1 MSNNQ
6 VLYEE
11 LRPAAFVEKVNAF
24 PVAYLPLGTLEW
36 HGLHLPIGSDGI
48 QSKGVFERLAAEIGG
63 VVLPM
68 LFLGPDSV
76 VKGSEAAREHQNLN
90 AYPSAIA
97 EKDEAVFIGMD
108 HHSFEKGAPQQLE
121 GSAYYVDEDF
131 FNTLLDNVLRNLA
144 RAGIKVVVG
153 HGHGP
158 STNAFHQ
165 GKRRFEEVFGL
176 QTFTLWELGEQG
188 PRGIQSDHAAT
199 NETSLVMALRPDL
212 ADISQLSAD
221 ETPVGVWG
229 DDPRVHASAELGEAI
244 IARNVQLAADKLR
257 KLVANLPHPRRALDY
272 ERVTSLLNETT

>member
-1 MSNNQ
+1 MNCAK

-11 LRPAAFVEKVNAF
+11 LRPTEFVEKVNAF

-48 QSKGVFERLAAEIGG
+48 QSKGFFERLASEIGG

-76 VKGSEAAREHQNLN
+76 VTGSEASREHANLN
-90 AYPSAIA
+90 QVQQDVLVQTPSA
-97 EKDEAVFIGMD
+97 FIGMD

-121 GSAYYVDEDF
+121 GSAYYVEDTF
-131 FNTLLDNVLRNLA
+131 FDALLDNVLGNLA
-144 RAGIKVVVG
+144 RAGFKVVVG

-158 STNAFHQ
+158 STNSF
-165 GKRRFEEVFGL
+165 GKGKKRFLEQYGL

-188 PRGIQSDHAAT
+188 PEGIQSDHAAT

-212 ADISQLSAD
+212 ADITQLSPD
-221 ETPVGVWG
+221 EIPVGVWG
-229 DDPRVHASAELGEAI
+229 RDPRIHASAERGQAI
-244 IARNVQLAADKLR
+244 IDKNVRMAAEKLCR
-257 KLVANLPHPRRALDY
+257 AVDGMPHPKRALSY
-272 ERVTSLLNETT
+272 ERVTSLLEKE